1 VLAPGLLVPTTRDF
15 ENPAPGEARATTGLN
30 SPKEDRIMGHLIKKL
45 VRDESAQGMAE
56 YALLAA
62 FIALIVLIATKLVGT
77 AANAQMNNIAS
88 QLAS

>member
-1 VLAPGLLVPTTRDF
+1 
-15 ENPAPGEARATTGLN
+15 
-30 SPKEDRIMGHLIKKL
+30 MGHLIKKL

-88 QLAS
+88 QLS

>member
-1 VLAPGLLVPTTRDF
+1 MAPALLVATRHDF
-15 ENPAPGEARATTGLN
+15 ENPAPGEARAITGLK

-77 AANAQMNNIAS
+77 AANSQMSTVAS
-88 QLAS
+88 ALS